1 MSKKTTK
8 KVKTTAQGNIDTGA
22 TESEAYVSIRR
33 DASDV
38 NPNVRPK
45 SMLITKI
52 AAALVWLGVFA
63 GIAACVFALLMS
75 KDMLKDKP
83 ELDIAKLQSP
93 DSTTIYDSEGNIII
107 ELGLYLRENIEYDEM
122 PTSLIDAFLA
132 IEDSRFYSHFGFDIP
147 RFTQAAITNIKSGDF
162 SQGGSTI
169 TMQLIKNSYFQVD
182 AGSDSTIADR
192 EGSSGIKRKLQEIV
206 LAIEL
211 NQCESKEEV
220 FALFLNKVNF
230 GNKIRGVEKA
240 SQYYF
245 GKSARDLSLP
255 ESAFLAGIINSPN
268 NFNPYNDL
276 SKNLGVNQYLD
287 PDMEYLENAQTRK
300 NQVLDLMVLHG
311 YITEEEATL
320 AKTVRMEDLL
330 SGLSEKWSEKSE
342 YYQSYI
348 DAVIEEATKKTGLDP
363 YTTSM
368 KIYSNMDQHMQR
380 FVYDIQNGNTDIYF
394 RKPESQNAIVL
405 MNNQNGALIALGGG
419 RDQTEARMFNRAT
432 SAYIQPGS
440 TIKPV
445 LEYALAFEW
454 LGWAT
459 SYTITDRPIYLYNGH
474 NLVVN
479 ANGQP
484 YYGDMLVTE
493 AIARSLNTP
502 AVQALMAV
510 VKERSEEEVVDYMK
524 QIGFDVEYEDFDLQ
538 FAIGGNRLVVTPVQ
552 LAGAHGM
559 LINKGKYVE
568 PHTINYIEFADGSK
582 YIADTEGKQV
592 LSPGAAYL
600 AAYCEEY
607 NVSGPFY
614 NYMQILRSDYPV
626 FAKTGTTDWGKAGL
640 SYGIP
645 QGAAKDAWL
654 VCQTSNY
661 TVTIWIGFDQVGEGH
676 YFTLTDDRLNTKGQ
690 IGRMMLDELYDY
702 YQHEPVM
709 VERPDDIVEITHI
722 KGVYPYCYPTAGT
735 PVTGLIKEEFAV
747 LTDLSKVPREEKKGV
762 LAGMGVSFGDGDDLN
777 IVWQGFGGG
786 GGGDTVDISATNIY
800 GETTHATGRSYF
812 NRYIF
817 INPSTYYADIYV
829 NGNLHHS
836 ISSGSPTYT
845 ASVHVDSG
853 STVTVC
859 GYTSSSSEQK
869 CGDATK

>member
-8 KVKTTAQGNIDTGA
+8 KVQTTAQGNIDTGA

-52 AAALVWLGVFA
+52 AAVLVWLGVFV

-311 YITEEEATL
+311 YITEEEAAL

-484 YYGDMLVTE
+484 
-493 AIARSLNTP
+493 
-502 AVQALMAV
+502 
-510 VKERSEEEVVDYMK
+510 
-524 QIGFDVEYEDFDLQ
+524 
-538 FAIGGNRLVVTPVQ
+538 
-552 LAGAHGM
+552 
-559 LINKGKYVE
+559 
-568 PHTINYIEFADGSK
+568 
-582 YIADTEGKQV
+582 
-592 LSPGAAYL
+592 
-600 AAYCEEY
+600 
-607 NVSGPFY
+607 
-614 NYMQILRSDYPV
+614 
-626 FAKTGTTDWGKAGL
+626 
-640 SYGIP
+640 
-645 QGAAKDAWL
+645 
-654 VCQTSNY
+654 
-661 TVTIWIGFDQVGEGH
+661 
-676 YFTLTDDRLNTKGQ
+676 
-690 IGRMMLDELYDY
+690 
-702 YQHEPVM
+702 
-709 VERPDDIVEITHI
+709 
-722 KGVYPYCYPTAGT
+722 
-735 PVTGLIKEEFAV
+735 
-747 LTDLSKVPREEKKGV
+747 
-762 LAGMGVSFGDGDDLN
+762 
-777 IVWQGFGGG
+777 
-786 GGGDTVDISATNIY
+786 
-800 GETTHATGRSYF
+800 
-812 NRYIF
+812 
-817 INPSTYYADIYV
+817 
-829 NGNLHHS
+829 
-836 ISSGSPTYT
+836 
-845 ASVHVDSG
+845 
-853 STVTVC
+853 
-859 GYTSSSSEQK
+859 
-869 CGDATK
+869 